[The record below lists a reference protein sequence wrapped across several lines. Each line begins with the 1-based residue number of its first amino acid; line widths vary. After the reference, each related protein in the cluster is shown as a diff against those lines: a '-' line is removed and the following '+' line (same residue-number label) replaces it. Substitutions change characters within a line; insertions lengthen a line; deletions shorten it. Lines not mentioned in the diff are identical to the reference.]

1 MKLVAILCLTSSMA
15 YIGWMF
21 GISQKI
27 EASDKLTNEAFK
39 QGYIKGYLDGHA
51 HSVKTEKPYYEDF
64 PKMGIN

>member
-1 MKLVAILCLTSSMA
+1 MELVAILCLTSSMA

-27 EASDKLTNEAFK
+27 EASEKSTTEEFK
-39 QGYIKGYLDGHA
+39 EGYIKGYFDGHA
-51 HSVKTEKPYYEDF
+51 HATKKEKPYYEDF